1 MIFVC
6 IRHSMTYHCHIIIIN
21 RPFLFDDPEERAS
34 RPPSA
39 AGGIEDTPRKR
50 CFHSAQELIRLMEM
64 FKSMTNYGLRPIL
77 NCHQHNVVI
86 AAAILIFQV
95 TSVTGT
101 FTATYE
107 SRIANE
113 LLQRA
118 FALLSEMSEYRPA
131 ARQALENLRNSF
143 NQRRKREARLVQG
156 APLAQQASEQKS
168 MNPFGYSPIFQSVDH
183 SLLDDY
189 ASTSMNNGA
198 ASSQLNGHA
207 DTSNG
212 HTNVPSYGI
221 MDNSIHAPLFYAT
234 DGPLD
239 DFSDLDSFLAQ
250 HSGYLYSADL
260 LKDFPGGT

>member
-1 MIFVC
+1 
-6 IRHSMTYHCHIIIIN
+6 
-21 RPFLFDDPEERAS
+21 
-34 RPPSA
+34 
-39 AGGIEDTPRKR
+39 
-50 CFHSAQELIRLMEM
+50 MEM

-131 ARQALENLRNSF
+131 A
-143 NQRRKREARLVQG
+143 RRKREARLVQG